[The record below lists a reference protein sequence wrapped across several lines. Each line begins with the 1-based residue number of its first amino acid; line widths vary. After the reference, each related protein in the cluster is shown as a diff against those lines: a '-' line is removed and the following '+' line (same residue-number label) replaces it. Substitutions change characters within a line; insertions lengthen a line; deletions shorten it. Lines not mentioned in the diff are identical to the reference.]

1 MVLAAVFN
9 APDKPLEL
17 KEFPKPEP
25 GEGAI
30 LAKIISAGICG
41 TDVHVVSGKVPWVP
55 KPIIL
60 GHESVGIIEKLGNNV
75 TTDSVGNT
83 IKEGDRIYWALG
95 MTCGRCFYCMKG
107 TRTRCL
113 NRRAIGLST
122 PSDRPPHLEGGFAEY
137 IYLSPQVTSFKLPD
151 SLPTAALASVG
162 CAGPTVIA
170 AVENVRV
177 DFDDVVAVQGTGPVG
192 AFAIIM
198 AKERGARHVIAID
211 SAERLEFAQKM
222 GADDVVDI
230 KSLSDQK
237 ERVKKVKELAG
248 GHGPDVIMD
257 CTGNPKALP
266 EAIDIVRDGGR
277 VLEVGAYADYGHVPI
292 NPYFITSRQISI
304 IGSYS
309 KISRHEFEFV
319 NFMSKKWQKYPFIEM
334 VTHQFPL
341 AEINQAIDI
350 VKNRQG
356 MKVIITPSGSLSE

>member
-9 APDKPLEL
+9 TPNEPLEL

-25 GEGAI
+25 EEGAI
-30 LAKIISAGICG
+30 FAKIISAGICG
-41 TDVHVVSGKVPWVP
+41 TDIHVISGKVPWVP
-55 KPIIL
+55 TPIIL
-60 GHESVGIIEKLGNNV
+60 GHESVGIIEKLGDKV
-75 TTDSVGNT
+75 TTDSVGNI

-95 MTCGRCFYCMKG
+95 IICGRCFYCMKG

-113 NRRAIGLST
+113 NRKAIGLST
-122 PSDRPPHLEGGFAEY
+122 PSDKPPHLQGGFAEY
-137 IYLSPQVTSFKLPD
+137 IYLSPQVTTFKLPD
-151 SLPTAALASVG
+151 SLPTTALSSVG

-170 AVENVRV
+170 AVENVRI

-192 AFAIIM
+192 SFAIVM

-211 SAERLEFAQKM
+211 SAERLHFAKKI

-230 KSLSDQK
+230 KSQSDQK
-237 ERVKKVKELAG
+237 ERVKKIKELAG

-277 VLEVGAYADYGHVPI
+277 VLELGAYADYGPSPI

-309 KISRHEFEFV
+309 KIPRHEYEFV
-319 NFMSKKWQKYPFIEM
+319 NFMAKKWKSYPFNEM

-341 AEINQAIDI
+341 KEINQAIDI

-356 MKVIITPSGSLSE
+356 MKVLVTPSGPLSK